1 MVCKGIEWYPLEEQ
15 INSNVRPGVK
25 NKKEITKEEGR
36 NKGEEGRN
44 KGGEKKGEETGR
56 ERGAD

>member
-1 MVCKGIEWYPLEEQ
+1 MACKGIEWYPLEEQ
-15 INSNVRPGVK
+15 INSNVRVK